1 MAVSAGAGPGGRAA
15 SLAREIETLSHG
27 ENWHGPTLDE
37 LLDGVTAEAAAARPI
52 ANGHSIWELVLH
64 VTGWTA
70 VFRRRLGG
78 EAVEE
83 PEAGDFPKPP
93 EPSAAAWEATKRAL
107 FDAHAALAARVASLG
122 DAELQS
128 PTPGR
133 PFDAEF
139 QVRAAI
145 RHTVYHS
152 GQIGL
157 LRKANHQT

>member
-83 PEAGDFPKPP
+83 PEAGDFPKPIIP
-93 EPSAAAWEATKRAL
+93 RMIS
-107 FDAHAALAARVASLG
+107 G
-122 DAELQS
+122 D
-128 PTPGR
+128 G
-133 PFDAEF
+133 
-139 QVRAAI
+139 
-145 RHTVYHS
+145 
-152 GQIGL
+152 
-157 LRKANHQT
+157 